1 MENVVKWSH
10 VKFRKGDTIMI
21 RNVVMKHRIVTANKA
36 AILSVHVCAE
46 KKREF
51 IG

>member
-1 MENVVKWSH
+1 
-10 VKFRKGDTIMI
+10 MI
-21 RNVVMKHRIVTANKA
+21 RTVVMKNRKVTANKA